1 MTKQLETGKDYGFVF
16 GLDSEKGKSMIYNGD
31 NSWTAKDGDREMT
44 KENAIETSEKVLAY
58 INSGH
63 TMENGR

>member
-1 MTKQLETGKDYGFVF
+1 MKKQLEIGKDYGFVF
-16 GLDSEKGKSMIYNGD
+16 GLDSEKGKAMIYNGN

-44 KENAIETSEKVLAY
+44 KENATETSEKVLTY

-63 TMENGR
+63 TMANGR